1 VEEEVLTLSQAAGDT
16 RVPSDGATLWQRYRD
31 LRYEAPGGHI
41 AVDVSSVRFEDGYL
55 ERMAPATRAAMDAL
69 AALEAGSLA
78 NADEGCRV
86 GHYWLRA
93 PQLAPE
99 PAIAREI
106 SAALESVASF
116 ARAVRD
122 GILRGTD
129 GRFEHVLH
137 VGIGGSALGPEMVCE
152 ALAATSPLEV
162 HFLDNADPDGVERV
176 METLA
181 GRLGRTLVSVVSK
194 SGVTPTPR
202 HVLTAVRAGY
212 RKQGLEFAQHAVAT
226 TMVGTELDRA
236 AQRERWLAR
245 FPLWDWV
252 GGRTSVTSAVGL
264 LPLALRGVDI
274 REFLDGAADM
284 DRLTRD
290 RRTRSNPAALMALMW
305 HWLGDGRGSKRMVVL
320 PYKDRLIVF
329 PRYVQQ
335 LAMESLG
342 KRCDRD
348 GAVVHQGLTVYGN
361 KGTTDQHAYVQQ
373 LRDGTADFF
382 ATFIVVHGEHRSPP
396 LYVEPGVT
404 LGDHLF
410 GGFEATRNA
419 LYERGRDSITITLRD
434 LSARSVGALIALFER
449 AVGLYAELIGVN
461 AYDQP
466 GVDKHAADAV
476 IELQLA
482 ALAQLRRSSEPATAD
497 EIASA
502 IGRGEQA
509 ETIYRVLNHLAHDG
523 SGRVAITRA
532 GRDVGRTRF
541 AGADA

>member
-1 VEEEVLTLSQAAGDT
+1 MVSHAAGDT
-16 RVPSDGATLWQRYRD
+16 GVHADRATLWQRYRD
-31 LRYEAPGGHI
+31 LRYETPGGHI

-55 ERMAPATRAAMDAL
+55 ERMAPATRSAMDAM

-78 NADEGCRV
+78 NADEGRRV

-93 PQLAPE
+93 PELAPE
-99 PAIAREI
+99 PATGREI
-106 SAALESVASF
+106 SAAVESVASF
-116 ARAVRD
+116 AHAVRY
-122 GILRGTD
+122 GTVRGTD
-129 GRFEHVLH
+129 GAFEHILH
-137 VGIGGSALGPEMVCE
+137 VGIGGSALGPQMACE
-152 ALAATSPLEV
+152 ALAATEAPLEL

-176 METLA
+176 METLS

-194 SGVTPTPR
+194 SGATPTPR
-202 HVLTAVRAGY
+202 HVLNAIRAGY
-212 RKQGLEFAQHAVAT
+212 RKQGLELARHAVAT

-236 AQRERWLAR
+236 AQRERWLGR

-290 RRTRSNPAALMALMW
+290 RRTRSNPAALLALMW

-320 PYKDRLIVF
+320 PYRDRLVVF
-329 PRYVQQ
+329 PRYLQQ

-434 LSARSVGALIALFER
+434 LSARSTGALIALFER
-449 AVGLYAELIGVN
+449 VVGLYAELIGVN

-482 ALAQLRRSSEPATAD
+482 ALAQLRRGSEPATAD
-497 EIASA
+497 DIASA
-502 IGRGEQA
+502 IGRPQQVD
-509 ETIYRVLNHLAHDG
+509 TIYRVLNHLAHDG
-523 SGRVAITRA
+523 SGRVAITRV
-532 GRDVGRTRF
+532 GQDVGATRF
-541 AGADA
+541 AAADE